1 MFYIQI
7 IHIFHLIIISR
18 VPIKSHRN
26 YTLAFN
32 NFFSDGHLLIHFL
45 WLQDL
50 YLDSVKIFKD
60 SKLEEITDLM
70 LEKEIRLQIP
80 LEEMDILQQ

>member
-1 MFYIQI
+1 M
-7 IHIFHLIIISR
+7 
-18 VPIKSHRN
+18 PIKSHRKH
-26 YTLAFN
+26 TLPFSKL
-32 NFFSDGHLLIHFL
+32 FSDILLLTHFL

-50 YLDSVKIFKD
+50 YLDGVKIFKN

>member
-1 MFYIQI
+1 M
-7 IHIFHLIIISR
+7 
-18 VPIKSHRN
+18 PIKSYRK
-26 YTLAFN
+26 YTVDFSD
-32 NFFSDGHLLIHFL
+32 FFSDGHLLIHFL

-50 YLDSVKIFKD
+50 YLDGVKIFKD

-80 LEEMDILQQ
+80 LEEMDIIQQ